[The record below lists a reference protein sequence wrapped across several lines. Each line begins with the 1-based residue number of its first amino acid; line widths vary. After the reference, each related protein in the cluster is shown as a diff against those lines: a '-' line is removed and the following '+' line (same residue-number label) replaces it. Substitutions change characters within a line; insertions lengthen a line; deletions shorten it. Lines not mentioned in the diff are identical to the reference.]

1 MANITIISKQN
12 GVGIVLPSGYVHIG
26 DPDGDFVA
34 EAGSIT
40 GYINIKRDI
49 DDYYIAK
56 ELYYTSVKD
65 SSGATIGTSGA
76 NCVSLLNSNYFNRT
90 SKVQEI
96 DNVNFQNTQAAGQA
110 LVLTDQNGSLRFSN
124 EPITSSIN
132 GATGAI
138 TIASGNDNATVDTSG
153 TTVTIEVDPQ
163 YIAETV
169 KNVSGVT
176 LAKGTPVK
184 VTGAAGNT
192 PEVIAA
198 DAATNYPAHFVLNE
212 DLADDAEGMAIA
224 TGHINSVSVPDASIY
239 TEGQEVFLG
248 SSGGFT
254 TTKPTGTNQIQKL
267 GVILKVNT
275 DNDTISGIIQGAGR
289 VNDVP
294 NIPRGNVWAGNSS
307 GVATATDTAYIDIDN
322 NRVGIG
328 TSTPDS
334 LLELSSSSTSDFL
347 KLTSAESGA
356 NPIKLIF
363 EKSETEQGI
372 IEYNRNGDLEIYNS
386 DADGGVM
393 VNGRYS
399 EVGDLYVANSGNVG
413 IGTTSPSEKLHVDGD
428 VKIST
433 DLHVDG
439 DTYNIYHRVVNGNY
453 YFDDYQG
460 TRNVNAF
467 LKTSR
472 SDIIKYQSIGTVEY
486 WNGSSW
492 VDATSTLENNIKRLL
507 DGRQDTNWAVPST
520 YYKFRFT
527 VTASTSWPTIALIGA
542 QMSWSS
548 SSYPGYTMT
557 VEEQQADSSW
567 VTEVEADLTS
577 SNGVTNWGTSFIAS
591 NSLHTGRGGQTH
603 STRITI
609 DFYGW
614 NPSNPS
620 YTTIPLQ
627 NIFIYSNYSGL
638 EVNDYQNLLDYDR
651 NITAPSDLYVNGGSV
666 GIGTTSPSEEL
677 HVVGQIKVDDGANPY
692 TLPAADG
699 SANYVLQ
706 TNGSGV
712 VSWAQIDYT
721 TDIANTPSIPV
732 SGVDFDPVGT
742 DNSTDLSVNANASDV
757 LRINPGQILGAQDAG
772 ADKLAFWD
780 DSASKLTYAAIGD
793 NLTMTGATLSASVS
807 SIPQSFS
814 APTNVGEFQDGARLI
829 VDAYGTSPSA
839 TAGNLV
845 NLAATNVSNVGAQS
859 AAAAATGMLLVVTDA
874 GTGDELLIEGV
885 VKLSTT
891 TTTALLPTTAKKGAP
906 VYMSTTVGAV
916 TTTAPSTAGDFV
928 RVVGY
933 VVDATNRT
941 IYFKPD
947 NTWLEL

>member
-1 MANITIISKQN
+1 MAIKVIGKQN
-12 GVGIVLPSGYVHIG
+12 GVAILLPNEEYYFA
-26 DPDGDFVA
+26 DPDGDLVA
-34 EAGSIT
+34 ENGSIT
-40 GYINIKRDI
+40 GHVNIRESLTGR
-49 DDYYIAK
+49 YIAK
-56 ELYYTSVKD
+56 ELYYTSVLD
-65 SSGATIGTSGA
+65 SSGNVIGGSGP
-76 NCVSLLNSNYFNRT
+76 NCVSLLNSNYFDRT
-90 SKVQEI
+90 SKIQEI

-110 LVLTDQNGSLRFSN
+110 LVLTNQGGSLKFSN

-138 TIASGNDNATVDTSG
+138 TIASGNDNATIDTSG

-212 DLADDAEGMAIA
+212 DLGDDAEGLAIA

-239 TEGQEVFLG
+239 AEGQEVFLG

-322 NRVGIG
+322 SRVGIG
-328 TSTPDS
+328 TSTPISS
-334 LLELSSSSTSDFL
+334 LQVAGAGYFSGETLADVGLDQTYNNVGLIIDEEDYILTKDGGSLRKLIGKTSDVIQIGQTNTSLIDGIALQPGTTDGYVSIYDNTTEYARFQSG
-347 KLTSAESGA
+347 KL
-356 NPIKLIF
+356 
-363 EKSETEQGI
+363 
-372 IEYNRNGDLEIYNS
+372 
-386 DADGGVM
+386 
-393 VNGRYS
+393 
-399 EVGDLYVANSGNVG
+399 G
-413 IGTTSPSEKLHVDGD
+413 IGTT
-428 VKIST
+428 T
-433 DLHVDG
+433 
-439 DTYNIYHRVVNGNY
+439 
-453 YFDDYQG
+453 
-460 TRNVNAF
+460 
-467 LKTSR
+467 
-472 SDIIKYQSIGTVEY
+472 
-486 WNGSSW
+486 
-492 VDATSTLENNIKRLL
+492 
-507 DGRQDTNWAVPST
+507 
-520 YYKFRFT
+520 
-527 VTASTSWPTIALIGA
+527 
-542 QMSWSS
+542 
-548 SSYPGYTMT
+548 
-557 VEEQQADSSW
+557 
-567 VTEVEADLTS
+567 
-577 SNGVTNWGTSFIAS
+577 
-591 NSLHTGRGGQTH
+591 
-603 STRITI
+603 
-609 DFYGW
+609 
-614 NPSNPS
+614 
-620 YTTIPLQ
+620 
-627 NIFIYSNYSGL
+627 
-638 EVNDYQNLLDYDR
+638 
-651 NITAPSDLYVNGGSV
+651 
-666 GIGTTSPSEEL
+666 PSEEL

>member
-294 NIPRGNVWAGNSS
+294 NIPQGNIWAGNSS
-307 GVATATDTAYIDIDN
+307 GVATATDTAYIDIAN
-322 NRVGIG
+322 SRVGIG
-328 TSTPDS
+328 T
-334 LLELSSSSTSDFL
+334 
-347 KLTSAESGA
+347 
-356 NPIKLIF
+356 
-363 EKSETEQGI
+363 
-372 IEYNRNGDLEIYNS
+372 
-386 DADGGVM
+386 
-393 VNGRYS
+393 
-399 EVGDLYVANSGNVG
+399 
-413 IGTTSPSEKLHVDGD
+413 TTPSEKL
-428 VKIST
+428 
-433 DLHVDG
+433 
-439 DTYNIYHRVVNGNY
+439 
-453 YFDDYQG
+453 
-460 TRNVNAF
+460 
-467 LKTSR
+467 
-472 SDIIKYQSIGTVEY
+472 
-486 WNGSSW
+486 
-492 VDATSTLENNIKRLL
+492 
-507 DGRQDTNWAVPST
+507 
-520 YYKFRFT
+520 
-527 VTASTSWPTIALIGA
+527 
-542 QMSWSS
+542 
-548 SSYPGYTMT
+548 
-557 VEEQQADSSW
+557 
-567 VTEVEADLTS
+567 
-577 SNGVTNWGTSFIAS
+577 
-591 NSLHTGRGGQTH
+591 
-603 STRITI
+603 
-609 DFYGW
+609 
-614 NPSNPS
+614 
-620 YTTIPLQ
+620 
-627 NIFIYSNYSGL
+627 
-638 EVNDYQNLLDYDR
+638 
-651 NITAPSDLYVNGGSV
+651 
-666 GIGTTSPSEEL
+666 
-677 HVVGQIKVDDGANPY
+677 
-692 TLPAADG
+692 
-699 SANYVLQ
+699 
-706 TNGSGV
+706 
-712 VSWAQIDYT
+712 
-721 TDIANTPSIPV
+721 
-732 SGVDFDPVGT
+732 
-742 DNSTDLSVNANASDV
+742 
-757 LRINPGQILGAQDAG
+757 
-772 ADKLAFWD
+772 
-780 DSASKLTYAAIGD
+780 
-793 NLTMTGATLSASVS
+793 
-807 SIPQSFS
+807 
-814 APTNVGEFQDGARLI
+814 
-829 VDAYGTSPSA
+829 
-839 TAGNLV
+839 
-845 NLAATNVSNVGAQS
+845 
-859 AAAAATGMLLVVTDA
+859 
-874 GTGDELLIEGV
+874 
-885 VKLSTT
+885 
-891 TTTALLPTTAKKGAP
+891 
-906 VYMSTTVGAV
+906 
-916 TTTAPSTAGDFV
+916 
-928 RVVGY
+928 
-933 VVDATNRT
+933 
-941 IYFKPD
+941 
-947 NTWLEL
+947 TWLEMSALRETLR